1 MQVFDA
7 AWVETTDQQAKQHE
21 ETLEHDLH
29 QAKITQLKDNIR
41 SVEFPL
47 SAAGSLFLSISRSNA
62 YCIDVPFLA
71 DDCQDSGRRSMMT
84 KAIFAFLCMC
94 SKPLFSVTKA
104 FPEMLCAV

>member
-41 SVEFPL
+41 SSSCPCLPMSEAVELCIIFLERTP
-47 SAAGSLFLSISRSNA
+47 SA
-62 YCIDVPFLA
+62 
-71 DDCQDSGRRSMMT
+71 
-84 KAIFAFLCMC
+84 
-94 SKPLFSVTKA
+94 
-104 FPEMLCAV
+104 